1 MLFLPGLAKA
11 DSVWSFVGEMT
22 DPGTWRL
29 GITSPCQCNLDGTV
43 LFDDNFEVLAYSF
56 TDGTHTLNQNDSTIV
71 FQYNPVSGV
80 SAFPFTV
87 ANQKNL
93 PPLSS
98 WQVGITGA
106 DVSFQAI
113 YEGPDMGAININ
125 ASYLDN
131 KIFGWGQP
139 NSGPNGAW
147 TEIGTVNTPESGS
160 MLLLGAGL
168 TALVLAIALQK
179 TLA

>member
-1 MLFLPGLAKA
+1 MVAMLFIPMLAKA

-43 LFDDNFEVLAYSF
+43 LFDDNFKVLAYSF

-106 DVSFQAI
+106 DVYFQAI
-113 YEGPDMGAININ
+113 YEGPDMGP
-125 ASYLDN
+125 STLTPVSSTTKYLAGDN
-131 KIFGWGQP
+131 P
-139 NSGPNGAW
+139 
-147 TEIGTVNTPESGS
+147 TPGR
-160 MLLLGAGL
+160 MVPGL
-168 TALVLAIALQK
+168 R
-179 TLA
+179 